1 MAFGLPLDQLYG
13 LISHYFFI
21 MVRLG
26 ALLHVAPIF
35 GEKSISP
42 RLRACLALLTAI
54 LIGGTLP
61 DVQVGLYSWE
71 GAWVMAKQVIIG
83 AAMGLTLQL
92 LFAAV
97 RMSGE
102 IIGMQMGLSF
112 ATFFDPGAG
121 NSPVISRFL
130 NLLVMLLFLVFNGHL
145 WLLALLA
152 ESFQVLPVNAT
163 PLHAGGFMYLVT
175 HAGLIFS
182 QGLMLGMPIIALL
195 LCINF
200 ILGLLNRLTPQLSV
214 FVIGFPLTL
223 TFGMLALFLI
233 AQTLAPFFER
243 LMALGFDNLGG
254 LLQALV

>member
-1 MAFGLPLDQLYG
+1 MAFGLPLEQLYG
-13 LISHYFFI
+13 LLSHYFFI

-61 DVQVGLYSWE
+61 DAQVGLYSWE
-71 GAWVMAKQVIIG
+71 GVWVMAKQVIIG

-97 RMSGE
+97 RMAGE

-163 PLHAGGFMYLVT
+163 PLHAG
-175 HAGLIFS
+175 A
-182 QGLMLGMPIIALL
+182 
-195 LCINF
+195 LCIW
-200 ILGLLNRLTPQLSV
+200 
-214 FVIGFPLTL
+214 
-223 TFGMLALFLI
+223 
-233 AQTLAPFFER
+233 
-243 LMALGFDNLGG
+243 
-254 LLQALV
+254 

>member
-13 LISHYFFI
+13 LVSHYFFI
-21 MVRLG
+21 MVRIA
-26 ALLHVAPIF
+26 ALLHVAPVF
-35 GEKSISP
+35 SEKAVSA
-42 RLRACLALLTAI
+42 RLRAGLALLTAI
-54 LIGGTLP
+54 LIGGMLP
-61 DVQVGLYSWE
+61 DAGVGLYSWE
-71 GAWVMAKQVIIG
+71 GSWVLAKQVIIG
-83 AAMGLTLQL
+83 AAMGVTLQL

-130 NLLVMLLFLVFNGHL
+130 NLLVMLLFLAFNGHL

-152 ESFQVLPVNAT
+152 DTFQTLPVDAT
-163 PLHAGGFMYLVT
+163 PLHAGGFIYLVT
-175 HAGLIFS
+175 H
-182 QGLMLGMPIIALL
+182 GLMLGLPVIALL

-200 ILGLLNRLTPQLSV
+200 ILGLLNRLTPQLSI

-233 AQTLAPFFER
+233 AETLAPFFER
-243 LMALGFDNLGG
+243 LMATGFDLLAG
-254 LLQALV
+254 LIQALV

>member
-13 LISHYFFI
+13 LVSHYFFI
-21 MVRLG
+21 MVRIG

-35 GEKSISP
+35 SEKVISA
-42 RLRACLALLTAI
+42 RLRMCLALLTAI
-54 LIGGTLP
+54 LVGGTLA
-61 DVQVGLYSWE
+61 DAQIGLYSWE
-71 GAWVMAKQVIIG
+71 GVWVIAKQAIIG
-83 AAMGLTLQL
+83 VAMGLTLQL

-97 RMSGE
+97 RLAGE

-112 ATFFDPGAG
+112 ATFFDPGTG

-130 NLLVMLLFLVFNGHL
+130 NLLVMLLFLAFDGHL

-152 ESFQVLPVNAT
+152 ESFQALPVNAT
-163 PLHAGGFMYLVT
+163 PLHAGGFLYLVT

-182 QGLMLGMPIIALL
+182 QGLLLGLPIISLL

-200 ILGLLNRLTPQLSV
+200 ILGLLNRLTPQLSI

-223 TFGMLALFLI
+223 TFGMLSLFLL

-243 LMALGFDNLGG
+243 LMATGFGNLAE
-254 LLQALV
+254 LIRALV

>member
-13 LISHYFFI
+13 LISHYVFI
-21 MVRLG
+21 LVRVG

-35 GEKSISP
+35 SEKTVSK
-42 RLRACLALLTAI
+42 RLRAGLSLLIAI

-61 DVQVGLYSWE
+61 DAGVGLYSWE
-71 GAWVMAKQVIIG
+71 GAWVMGKQVIIG

-97 RMSGE
+97 RMAGE

-130 NLLVMLLFLVFNGHL
+130 NLLVTLLFLAFNGHL

-152 ESFQVLPVNAT
+152 ETFHTLPIDAA
-163 PLHAGGFMYLVT
+163 PLHAGGFLYLVT

-182 QGLMLGMPIIALL
+182 QGLMLGLPIISLL

-200 ILGLLNRLTPQLSV
+200 VLGLLNRLTPQLSV

-223 TFGMLALFLI
+223 SFGMLALFLL

-243 LMALGFDNLGG
+243 LMATVFDHMAQLI
-254 LLQALV
+254 QALA